1 MARMSLDNFAQE
13 ITKALGPR
21 LISLLLY
28 GSAARDGSGADA
40 SNMNT
45 LLIVDGVERDLFAPL
60 VVPVRQWVAAGH
72 PPPIILTER
81 EWRDSADAFPI
92 EYDDI
97 REGHRVLA
105 GRDPWHGI
113 RVDRN
118 DVRRQLEHEL
128 MGKLV
133 YLRQV
138 YAAQWS
144 KPKRLAEVVRATW
157 AGFLTMLRAVLRL
170 AGRPATAA
178 PDVLVRDAAA
188 LIGFPTDGLTEP
200 LAYLDAMT
208 RTAEYVNRL
217 ERNPS

>member
-13 ITKALGPR
+13 MTKALGPR
-21 LISLLLY
+21 LVSLLLY

-45 LLIVDGVERDLFAPL
+45 LLIVDRADRDLFAPL
-60 VVPVRQWVAAGH
+60 VAPVRQWVSAGH

-97 REGHRVLA
+97 REGHRVLS

-118 DVRRQLEHEL
+118 AVRRQLEHEL

-138 YAAQWS
+138 YAAQWN

-170 AGRPATAA
+170 AGRSATAA
-178 PDVLVRDAAA
+178 PEVLVRDAGA

-217 ERNPS
+217 QRNPS